1 MDLSAMIRVM
11 GVAEFIWAS
20 IEKSVV
26 WLYVNS
32 RERMALLVPNIVGG
46 SMGVAREGAG
56 VGF

>member
-1 MDLSAMIRVM
+1 M